1 MKSVRIFVS
10 ILIFL
15 SSFLVIQAQEQ
26 MPSVTIRFYDKTVY
40 YPGNGQE
47 NPVLIRVTISNNTSD
62 TMRFK
67 LADNRIFS
75 MDFNVVNSKNIRLE
89 HTEEFIRKR
98 STNQPVFFR
107 EISLEP
113 GEEYSFIENIKD
125 YIEIPQSGI
134 YYMDGYFYPELN
146 RQTVM
151 SGDNPYIKPVKSNRL
166 TLEVRPSVGAASL
179 SIVPTDP
186 VTFDNLRR
194 KQISPDQ
201 VITDTIIAR
210 QKNSWDEFFLY
221 MDLEEMILRDS
232 SLAKKFIS
240 ESEDGRIRMIENY
253 KISMRNKSAALDII
267 MVPNKF
273 QIEKTAYTPTEGS
286 VSVIQWFDYST
297 YSEKKRYTYY
307 LHQKDGIWLI
317 YDYTV
322 DNLGTE

>member
-151 SGDNPYIKPVKSNRL
+151 SSDNPYIKPVKSNRL

-186 VTFDNLRR
+186 VTFDNLSR

-210 QKNSWDEFFLY
+210 QRNSWDEFFLY

>member
-113 GEEYSFIENIKD
+113 GEEYSFIETIKD

-151 SGDNPYIKPVKSNRL
+151 SSDNPYIKPVKSNRL

-186 VTFDNLRR
+186 VTFDNLSR

-210 QKNSWDEFFLY
+210 QRNSWDEFFLY

>member
-151 SGDNPYIKPVKSNRL
+151 SSDNPYIKPVKSNRL

-186 VTFDNLRR
+186 VTFDNLSR

>member
-1 MKSVRIFVS
+1 MKSVRFFVS

-15 SSFLVIQAQEQ
+15 SSFLVLQAQEQ

-151 SGDNPYIKPVKSNRL
+151 SSDNPYIKPVKSNRL

-186 VTFDNLRR
+186 VTFDNLSR

>member
-15 SSFLVIQAQEQ
+15 SSFLVLQAQEQ

-146 RQTVM
+146 RHTVM

>member
-113 GEEYSFIENIKD
+113 GEEYSFIENIKY

-151 SGDNPYIKPVKSNRL
+151 SSDNPYIKPVKSNRL

-186 VTFDNLRR
+186 VTFDNLSR

>member
-15 SSFLVIQAQEQ
+15 SSFLVLQAQEQ

-151 SGDNPYIKPVKSNRL
+151 SSDNPYIKPVKSNRL

-186 VTFDNLRR
+186 VTFDNLSR

-307 LHQKDGIWLI
+307 LHQKDGVWLI

>member
-151 SGDNPYIKPVKSNRL
+151 SSDNPYIKPVKSNRL

-186 VTFDNLRR
+186 VTFDNLSR

-210 QKNSWDEFFLY
+210 QRNSWDEFFLY

-232 SLAKKFIS
+232 SLEKKFIS

>member
-1 MKSVRIFVS
+1 MKSVKIFVS
-10 ILIFL
+10 IMIFL

-26 MPSVTIRFYDKTVY
+26 MPSVTIRFYNKTVY

-151 SGDNPYIKPVKSNRL
+151 SSDNPYIKPVKSNRL

-186 VTFDNLRR
+186 VTFDNLSR

>member
-151 SGDNPYIKPVKSNRL
+151 SSDNPYIKPVKSNRL

>member
-1 MKSVRIFVS
+1 MKSVRFFVS

-15 SSFLVIQAQEQ
+15 SSFLVLQAQEQ

-151 SGDNPYIKPVKSNRL
+151 SSDNPYIKPVKSNRL

-186 VTFDNLRR
+186 VTFDNLSR

-253 KISMRNKSAALDII
+253 KISMRNKSAVLDII

>member
-40 YPGNGQE
+40 YPGNRQE

-151 SGDNPYIKPVKSNRL
+151 SSDNPYIKPVKSNRL

-186 VTFDNLRR
+186 VTFDNLSR

>member
-151 SGDNPYIKPVKSNRL
+151 SSDNPYIKPVKSNRL

-210 QKNSWDEFFLY
+210 QRNSWDEFFLY

-232 SLAKKFIS
+232 SLEKKFIS

>member
-1 MKSVRIFVS
+1 MKSLRVFVS

-15 SSFLVIQAQEQ
+15 GSFLVLQAQEQ

-40 YPGNGQE
+40 YPGKGQE
-47 NPVLIRVTISNNTSD
+47 NPVLIRFTITNNTSE

-75 MDFNVVNSKNIRLE
+75 VDFNVVNSKNIRLE

-146 RQTVM
+146 RHTVM

-186 VTFDNLRR
+186 VTLDSLSR
-194 KQISPDQ
+194 KQIPPDQ

-307 LHQKDGIWLI
+307 LHQKDGVWLI

>member
-273 QIEKTAYTPTEGS
+273 QIEKTAYTTTEGS

>member
-151 SGDNPYIKPVKSNRL
+151 SSDNPYIKPVKSNRL

-210 QKNSWDEFFLY
+210 QRNSWDEFFLY

>member
-151 SGDNPYIKPVKSNRL
+151 SSDNPYIKPVKSNRL

-179 SIVPTDP
+179 SIIPTDP
-186 VTFDNLRR
+186 VTFDNLSR

>member
-40 YPGNGQE
+40 YTGNGQE

-151 SGDNPYIKPVKSNRL
+151 SSDNPYIKPVKSNRL

>member
-15 SSFLVIQAQEQ
+15 SSFLVLQAQEQ

-125 YIEIPQSGI
+125 YI
-134 YYMDGYFYPELN
+134 
-146 RQTVM
+146 
-151 SGDNPYIKPVKSNRL
+151 
-166 TLEVRPSVGAASL
+166 
-179 SIVPTDP
+179 
-186 VTFDNLRR
+186 
-194 KQISPDQ
+194 
-201 VITDTIIAR
+201 
-210 QKNSWDEFFLY
+210 
-221 MDLEEMILRDS
+221 
-232 SLAKKFIS
+232 
-240 ESEDGRIRMIENY
+240 
-253 KISMRNKSAALDII
+253 
-267 MVPNKF
+267 
-273 QIEKTAYTPTEGS
+273 
-286 VSVIQWFDYST
+286 VS
-297 YSEKKRYTYY
+297 
-307 LHQKDGIWLI
+307 
-317 YDYTV
+317 
-322 DNLGTE
+322 

>member
-26 MPSVTIRFYDKTVY
+26 MPSVTIRFYNKTVY

-151 SGDNPYIKPVKSNRL
+151 SSDNPYIKPVKSNRL

-186 VTFDNLRR
+186 VTFDNLSR

>member
-15 SSFLVIQAQEQ
+15 SSFLVLQAQEQ

-47 NPVLIRVTISNNTSD
+47 NPVLIRVTISNNTSN

-151 SGDNPYIKPVKSNRL
+151 SSDNPYIKPVKSNRL

-186 VTFDNLRR
+186 VTFDNLSR

>member
-26 MPSVTIRFYDKTVY
+26 MPSVTIRFYNKTVY

-151 SGDNPYIKPVKSNRL
+151 SSDNPYIKPVKSNRL

-210 QKNSWDEFFLY
+210 QRNSWDEFFLY

>member
-1 MKSVRIFVS
+1 MKSVRIFVF

-151 SGDNPYIKPVKSNRL
+151 SSDNPYIKPVKSNRL

-286 VSVIQWFDYST
+286 VSVIQWFVYST

>member
-1 MKSVRIFVS
+1 MKSVKILVS
-10 ILIFL
+10 IFILL
-15 SSFLVIQAQEQ
+15 GSFFVLQAQESQ
-26 MPSVTIRFYDKTVY
+26 PSVSIRFFDKTVY
-40 YPGNGQE
+40 YPGKGSD
-47 NPVLIRVTISNNTSD
+47 NPILIRMTISNNTSE

-75 MDFNVVNSKNIRLE
+75 MDFNIVNSKNIRLE

-113 GEEYSFIENIKD
+113 GEEYSFIENVKD
-125 YIEIPQSGI
+125 FIDIPQSGI
-134 YYMDGYFYPELN
+134 YYLDGYFYPELN
-146 RQTVM
+146 KHTVI
-151 SGDNPYIKPVKSNRL
+151 STDNPYIKPIKSNRL
-166 TLEVRPSVGAASL
+166 TLEVRPSLGAASL
-179 SIVPTDP
+179 SIIPRNPATLDS
-186 VTFDNLRR
+186 LSR

-201 VITDTIIAR
+201 VVTETIIAR
-210 QKNSWDEFFLY
+210 QKDSWDEFFLY

-232 SLAKKFIS
+232 TLSKKFTA
-240 ESEDGRIRMIENY
+240 ESEDGRIQMIENY
-253 KISMRNKSAALDII
+253 KISMRNKSAGLDII

-286 VSVIQWFDYST
+286 VSVIQWFDYNT

-317 YDYTV
+317 YDYMV

>member
-1 MKSVRIFVS
+1 
-10 ILIFL
+10 
-15 SSFLVIQAQEQ
+15 
-26 MPSVTIRFYDKTVY
+26 
-40 YPGNGQE
+40 
-47 NPVLIRVTISNNTSD
+47 
-62 TMRFK
+62 
-67 LADNRIFS
+67 
-75 MDFNVVNSKNIRLE
+75 
-89 HTEEFIRKR
+89 
-98 STNQPVFFR
+98 
-107 EISLEP
+107 
-113 GEEYSFIENIKD
+113 
-125 YIEIPQSGI
+125 
-134 YYMDGYFYPELN
+134 MDGYFYPELN

-151 SGDNPYIKPVKSNRL
+151 SSDNPYIKPVKSNRL

-179 SIVPTDP
+179 SIIPTDP
-186 VTFDNLRR
+186 VTFDNLSR

-232 SLAKKFIS
+232 SLEKKFIS

>member
-47 NPVLIRVTISNNTSD
+47 NPVLIRVTISNSTSD

-151 SGDNPYIKPVKSNRL
+151 SSDNPYIKPVKSNRL

-186 VTFDNLRR
+186 VTFDNLSR

-232 SLAKKFIS
+232 SLEKKFIS

>member
-151 SGDNPYIKPVKSNRL
+151 SSDNPYIKPVKSNRL

-273 QIEKTAYTPTEGS
+273 QIEKTAYTTTEGS

-307 LHQKDGIWLI
+307 LHQKDGVWLI

>member
-47 NPVLIRVTISNNTSD
+47 NPVLIRVTISNNTSE

-151 SGDNPYIKPVKSNRL
+151 SADNPYIKPVKSNRL

-186 VTFDNLRR
+186 VTFDNLSR

>member
-10 ILIFL
+10 ILILL

-151 SGDNPYIKPVKSNRL
+151 SSDNPYIKPVKSNRL

>member
-1 MKSVRIFVS
+1 MKSLRIFVS

-15 SSFLVIQAQEQ
+15 GSFLVLQAQEQ

-40 YPGNGQE
+40 YPGKGQE
-47 NPVLIRVTISNNTSD
+47 NPVLIRFTITNNTSE

-75 MDFNVVNSKNIRLE
+75 VDFNVVNSKNIRLE

-146 RQTVM
+146 RHTVM

-186 VTFDNLRR
+186 VTLDSLNR
-194 KQISPDQ
+194 KQIPPDQ

>member
-151 SGDNPYIKPVKSNRL
+151 SSDNPYIKPVKSNRL

-240 ESEDGRIRMIENY
+240 ESEDGRIRMLENY

>member
-15 SSFLVIQAQEQ
+15 SSFLVLQAQEQ

-151 SGDNPYIKPVKSNRL
+151 SSDNPYIKPVKSNRL

-286 VSVIQWFDYST
+286 VSVIQWFVYST

>member
-151 SGDNPYIKPVKSNRL
+151 SSDNPYIKPVKSNRL

-186 VTFDNLRR
+186 VTFDNLSR

-232 SLAKKFIS
+232 SLEKKFIS

>member
-15 SSFLVIQAQEQ
+15 SSFLVLQAQEQ

-151 SGDNPYIKPVKSNRL
+151 SSDNPYIKPVKSNRL

-240 ESEDGRIRMIENY
+240 ESEDGRIRMLENY

>member
-15 SSFLVIQAQEQ
+15 SSFLVLQAQEQ

-151 SGDNPYIKPVKSNRL
+151 SSDNPYIKPVKSNRL

-210 QKNSWDEFFLY
+210 QRNSWDEFFLY

>member
-15 SSFLVIQAQEQ
+15 SSFLVLQAQEQ

-151 SGDNPYIKPVKSNRL
+151 SSDNPYIKPVKSNRL

>member
-1 MKSVRIFVS
+1 MKSVKIFVS
-10 ILIFL
+10 ILILL

-151 SGDNPYIKPVKSNRL
+151 SSDNPYIKPVKSNRL

-232 SLAKKFIS
+232 SLEKKFIS

>member
-10 ILIFL
+10 ILIL
-15 SSFLVIQAQEQ
+15 LGSFLAVQAQEQ

-40 YPGNGQE
+40 YPGGRQE
-47 NPVLIRVTISNNTSD
+47 NPVLIRVTISNNTSE

-75 MDFNVVNSKNIRLE
+75 VDFNVVNSKNIRLD
-89 HTEEFIRKR
+89 HTDEFIRKR

-134 YYMDGYFYPELN
+134 YYLDGYFYPELN
-146 RQTVM
+146 KHTVM
-151 SGDNPYIKPVKSNRL
+151 SADNPYIKPVKSNRL
-166 TLEVRPSVGAASL
+166 TLEVRPSIGAASL
-179 SIVPTDP
+179 SIIPADP
-186 VTFDNLRR
+186 VTLDSLSRE
-194 KQISPDQ
+194 QISPDQ

-221 MDLEEMILRDS
+221 MDLEEMILRDP
-232 SLAKKFIS
+232 SLSKKFIS

-273 QIEKTAYTPTEGS
+273 EIEKTAYTPTEGS

>member
-15 SSFLVIQAQEQ
+15 SSFLVLQAQEQ

-151 SGDNPYIKPVKSNRL
+151 SSDNPYIKPVKSNRL
-166 TLEVRPSVGAASL
+166 TLEVKPSVGAASL

-186 VTFDNLRR
+186 VTFDNLSR

>member
-151 SGDNPYIKPVKSNRL
+151 SSDNPYIKPVKSNRL

-307 LHQKDGIWLI
+307 LHQKDG
-317 YDYTV
+317 YS
-322 DNLGTE
+322 